1 MKIHKHFLI
10 VTIAV
15 LFLIQISVFVAAILF
30 ILAECLALTESKL
43 LTGFIIVSVCTY
55 FIFTEI
61 LRIYS
66 DDFEEE

>member
-1 MKIHKHFLI
+1 MKISKQFLI
-10 VTIAV
+10 VVIAILV
-15 LFLIQISVFVAAILF
+15 LTKISAFVAAILF
-30 ILAECLALTESKL
+30 ILAECLSLAKSRL
-43 LTGFIIVSVCTY
+43 LACFILVFVCIY